1 MQLAHALEDG
11 LAGLVIGRDAEG
23 RVFGGELAAARRQLL
38 LVGLGLRLDR
48 DLDDRIGEFHLL
60 EDDGLVRI
68 AQRVAGAA
76 FLQTRQRDDVAGEGF
91 LDVLA
96 VVGVHLEH
104 AADALFLVLVEFS
117 SGVPR
122 C

>member
-11 LAGLVIGRDAEG
+11 LADLLVGRDAER
-23 RVFGGELAAARRQLL
+23 RVLGGQLGQRHAQLL

-60 EDDGLVRI
+60 EDHRLLRI
-68 AQRVAGAA
+68 AQRVAGAGVLEA
-76 FLQTRQRDDVAGEGF
+76 GERDDVAGVGF

-96 VVGVHLEH
+96 VVGMHQQH
-104 AADALFLVLVEFS
+104 AADALACGPWS
-117 SGVPR
+117 S
-122 C
+122 